1 MLAQMGSGGP
11 ILGYLRSQAPIETI
25 TRLLVNQGS
34 QLLVFSKEAILFL
47 IYLLAHKANNLITY
61 LDTGGVNLII
71 ITYFGYNLYGN

>member
-47 IYLLAHKANNLITY
+47 IYLLADKANYISYSVKYFLYEKISIT
-61 LDTGGVNLII
+61 
-71 ITYFGYNLYGN
+71 